1 MFGELF
7 TNSAIFKD
15 LDPGQIEEVV
25 RICNIVELR
34 HGEYIFKEGDPG
46 DRLFI
51 IAEGAVRISR
61 MIQGSGEEAL
71 AVLKEGACFGEMA
84 IFDGMER
91 STDAIVDSRCLLLS
105 ITRDSFEELLESDKD
120 LAYKV
125 LWAVIRML
133 SERLRLSNEQ
143 LRSVMVM
150 AMF

>member
-1 MFGELF
+1 MFAELF
-7 TNSAIFKD
+7 AASPVFKD
-15 LDPGQIEEVV
+15 LDSAQLEKVV
-25 RICNIVELR
+25 RVCNVEELK
-34 HGEYIFKEGDPG
+34 HGAYVFKEGDAG
-46 DRLFI
+46 DRLYI

-61 MIQGSGEEAL
+61 VVPGTGEEAL

-84 IFDGMER
+84 IFDGLTR

-105 ITRDSFEELLESDKD
+105 IGREAFEELLESDKD

-125 LWAVIRML
+125 LWAVVRML

-143 LRSVMVM
+143 LRSIMVM